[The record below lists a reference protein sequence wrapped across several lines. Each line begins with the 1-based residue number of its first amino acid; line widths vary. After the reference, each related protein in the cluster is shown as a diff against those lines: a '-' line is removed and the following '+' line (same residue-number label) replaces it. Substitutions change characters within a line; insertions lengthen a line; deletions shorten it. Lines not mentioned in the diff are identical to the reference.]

1 MTVSPLLAIL
11 GFLTCRAAA
20 VGTGDVFFLL
30 GLGLHFVLIGVA
42 LGHSF
47 EHQTTA
53 GYYIIY
59 IRHISDG
66 KV

>member
-1 MTVSPLLAIL
+1 MSVGPLFAVLGLLTGRTATVGS
-11 GFLTCRAAA
+11 
-20 VGTGDVFFLL
+20 GDVLL
-30 GLGLHFVLIGVA
+30 LFGLGLHFVLIGVA